1 MKKLSIG
8 QMAKMNNTTVQALR
22 LYDNMG
28 LLKPIEVND
37 ESGYRYYDVKQ
48 CAQLDLIH
56 YMKSTGMTLKEIK
69 QVFDEEDFNLLNK
82 VLHKH
87 LSDID
92 QQIQDL
98 KVQKKAVRRM
108 MSSYDRYLKSP
119 QDGTIT
125 LEYISE
131 RKIYPSK
138 LNINIYDYDLETYES
153 ILKELKSEM
162 VKYGVDEYYYF
173 NAGTTITKNDFIN
186 RDIVSNE
193 IFVFVDQDCTS
204 QYLQILPSNMYIC
217 MYCDGFDNEK
227 EYIYQ
232 LYDEINKRNYQV
244 IGDYI
249 CEVLTEFMVSS
260 SNKRAMYLRLQV
272 PVSFVKN

>member
-22 LYDNMG
+22 LYDNMD
-28 LLKPIEVND
+28 LLKPIEVNN

-69 QVFDEEDFNLLNK
+69 HVFEEEDFTLLNN

-98 KVQKKAVRRM
+98 KVQKKAVRRIIN
-108 MSSYDRYLKSP
+108 SYDRYLKSP

-138 LNINIYDYDLETYES
+138 LNINIHDYDLETYES
-153 ILKELKSEM
+153 ILKDLKNEM
-162 VKYGVDEYYYF
+162 VKYGVDEFYYF
-173 NAGTTITKNDFIN
+173 NAGTTINKDEFIN
-186 RDIVSNE
+186 KHIVSNE

-227 EYIYQ
+227 EYIYR
-232 LYDEINKRNYQV
+232 LYDEIKKRNYKV

-249 CEVLTEFMVSS
+249 CEVLTEFMVSN
-260 SNKRAMYLRLQV
+260 SNKREMYLRLQV
-272 PVSFVKN
+272 PVAFVKN

>member
-22 LYDNMG
+22 LYDNMD
-28 LLKPIEVND
+28 LLKPIEVNN

-69 QVFDEEDFNLLNK
+69 HVFEEEDFTLLNN

-98 KVQKKAVRRM
+98 KVQKKAVRRIIN
-108 MSSYDRYLKSP
+108 SYDRYLKSP

-153 ILKELKSEM
+153 ILKDLKNEM
-162 VKYGVDEYYYF
+162 VKYGVDEFYYF
-173 NAGTTITKNDFIN
+173 NAGTTINKDEFIN
-186 RDIVSNE
+186 KHIVSNE

-227 EYIYQ
+227 EYIYR
-232 LYDEINKRNYQV
+232 LYDEIKKRNYKV

-249 CEVLTEFMVSS
+249 CEVLTEFMVSN
-260 SNKRAMYLRLQV
+260 SNKREMYLRLQV
-272 PVSFVKN
+272 PVAFVKN

>member
-22 LYDNMG
+22 LYDNMD
-28 LLKPIEVND
+28 LLKPIEVNN

-69 QVFDEEDFNLLNK
+69 HVFEEEDFTLLNN

-98 KVQKKAVRRM
+98 KVQKKAVRRIIN
-108 MSSYDRYLKSP
+108 SYDRYLKSP

-153 ILKELKSEM
+153 ILKDLKNEM
-162 VKYGVDEYYYF
+162 V
-173 NAGTTITKNDFIN
+173 
-186 RDIVSNE
+186 
-193 IFVFVDQDCTS
+193 
-204 QYLQILPSNMYIC
+204 
-217 MYCDGFDNEK
+217 
-227 EYIYQ
+227 
-232 LYDEINKRNYQV
+232 
-244 IGDYI
+244 
-249 CEVLTEFMVSS
+249 
-260 SNKRAMYLRLQV
+260 
-272 PVSFVKN
+272 